1 MTRIKKRRTGKK
13 RTADQKRMVA
23 GRKRARVAEKTEPP
37 KVQGHTT
44 EIISA
49 EKKAA
54 YKKSLQPAQ
63 SNRRNRSSKK
73 VKPEKTV
80 SNEFRGKSENKNTG
94 VPGKATG
101 KTRSAGSRRIAVA
114 KSVVS
119 NFKSKVTQKK
129 AFPPKK
135 EVNTNAERKPSK
147 GFAPWNKNKFKRKE
161 KGS

>member
-23 GRKRARVAEKTEPP
+23 GRKRAHAAEKTEPP

-54 YKKSLQPAQ
+54 YKKSLQPTQ

-94 VPGKATG
+94 VPGKTTG
-101 KTRSAGSRRIAVA
+101 KTRSAGSRRIAV
-114 KSVVS
+114 
-119 NFKSKVTQKK
+119 
-129 AFPPKK
+129 
-135 EVNTNAERKPSK
+135 
-147 GFAPWNKNKFKRKE
+147 
-161 KGS
+161 